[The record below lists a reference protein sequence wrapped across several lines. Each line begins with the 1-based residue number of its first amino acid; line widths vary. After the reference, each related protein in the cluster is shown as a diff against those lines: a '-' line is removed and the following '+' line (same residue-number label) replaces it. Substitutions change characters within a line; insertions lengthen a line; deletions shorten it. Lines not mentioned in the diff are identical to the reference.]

1 MSLILNGT
9 DGLSDVDGT
18 AGTPAIRGT
27 DANTGIFF
35 PAADTIAFSEGGA
48 EAMRITSTGS
58 VGIGTTSTVNTLDVR
73 GSGAYFYDNSTTD
86 FQLTVGSSISTIGTT
101 TATPLAFKANNTER
115 MRIDSS
121 GDIFA
126 GGTTINDSTGS
137 IYSKTNAKV
146 FVQWVGSNGTINQSK
161 NVSSV
166 TRNSTGDYTVTFSFT
181 FTTNYAI
188 VLGGSRNNA
197 ATDAFSMNYYNQT
210 GSSIRVNTS
219 LPAINFTD
227 AHTADLVIFA

>member
-1 MSLILNGT
+1 
-9 DGLSDVDGT
+9 
-18 AGTPAIRGT
+18 
-27 DANTGIFF
+27 
-35 PAADTIAFSEGGA
+35 
-48 EAMRITSTGS
+48 
-58 VGIGTTSTVNTLDVR
+58 
-73 GSGAYFYDNSTTD
+73 
-86 FQLTVGSSISTIGTT
+86 
-101 TATPLAFKANNTER
+101 
-115 MRIDSS
+115 
-121 GDIFA
+121 
-126 GGTTINDSTGS
+126 
-137 IYSKTNAKV
+137 
-146 FVQWVGSNGTINQSK
+146 VQWVGSNGTINQSK